1 MDAYSGGLGRF
12 ARWLLPLWWFYDRLL
27 PKRRDHWAFFV
38 HPLKPD
44 QFIENSRAV
53 FEQIKND
60 PTLCKVVFTRGRV
73 SGLHLEDSCN
83 LKVVDVQS
91 MAGLCALA
99 RCGVLLLTNS
109 IALDISWRWSDG
121 SFVVLRPDYTR
132 RIVVNLWHGIPL
144 KRLFALTRPE
154 LRQHVDRIEL
164 RRKERAHYHGLIS
177 SSDVDSH
184 AMAAM
189 FHPIDPS
196 CVWVTGLPRNDF
208 LRRDESDL
216 PAFLR
221 DELQVIRELKQG
233 RKLIV
238 YAPTYRES
246 SVAAAQ
252 YYQFS
257 DDEIERLR
265 TLLRKHSAV
274 LGFRMHYFR
283 KGEQLFNLER
293 YIDGDT
299 IVDLGHTRINEI
311 APVLREADL
320 LVTDYSSV
328 YIDALYI
335 DKPVFSFAYDLE
347 HYQSQQ
353 NGLLYDM
360 ELAFPGPVVATFTE
374 LLVALEQELLQP
386 EQIASVHYRMARKFF
401 FNHQDD
407 CNAARVV
414 SRLKSLMAEAQNG

>member
-1 MDAYSGGLGRF
+1 MIGRSGRAGRLV
-12 ARWLLPLWWFYDRLL
+12 RWLLPLWCLYDRLL
-27 PKRRDHWAFFV
+27 PKRIDYWAFFV

-44 QFIENSRAV
+44 QFVENSRAV
-53 FEQIKND
+53 FEQVKDD
-60 PTLCKVVFTRGRV
+60 PALHKVVFTRGQVKSLR
-73 SGLHLEDSCN
+73 LEDACN
-83 LKVVDVQS
+83 FEMVDVQS
-91 MAGLCALA
+91 LAGLAVLA

-109 IALDISWRWSDG
+109 LALDISWRWGDG
-121 SFVVLRPDYTR
+121 SFAVLRPDFKR

-144 KRLFALTRPE
+144 KRLFALTRPK
-154 LRQHVDRIEL
+154 LRQHVDRVEL
-164 RRKERAHYHGLIS
+164 RRKERAYYHGLIS

-196 CVWVTGLPRNDF
+196 RVWVTGLPRNDF
-208 LRRDESDL
+208 LLRREPDL
-216 PAFLR
+216 PALLR
-221 DELQVIRELKQG
+221 DELQAIRLLKRE

-246 SVAAAQ
+246 DIAAH

-257 DDEIERLR
+257 DNEIERLR
-265 TLLRKHSAV
+265 ALLRRHGAV
-274 LGFRMHYFR
+274 LGFRMHYFK
-283 KGEQLFNLER
+283 KGEESFNLDC
-293 YIDGDT
+293 YVDGET
-299 IVDLGHTRINEI
+299 IIDLGHDRVNEI

-347 HYQSQQ
+347 HYQTQQ

-374 LLVALEQELLQP
+374 LLDALEGELLQP
-386 EQIASVHYRMARKFF
+386 KQVASVRYRMARKFF
-401 FNHQDD
+401 FNYQDD

-414 SRLKSLMAEAQNG
+414 SRLKSLMAEARDG

>member
-1 MDAYSGGLGRF
+1 MIGGTGRAGRF
-12 ARWLLPLWWFYDRLL
+12 VRWLLPLWCLYDRLL
-27 PKRRDHWAFFV
+27 PKRIDCWAFFV
-38 HPLKPD
+38 HPLKSD

-53 FEQIKND
+53 FEQVKND
-60 PTLCKVVFTRGRV
+60 PALRKVVFTRGQV
-73 SGLHLEDSCN
+73 KDLHLKDACN
-83 LKVVDVQS
+83 FEVVDIQS
-91 MAGLCALA
+91 LAGLAVLA
-99 RCGVLLLTNS
+99 RCGVFLLTNS
-109 IALDISWRWSDG
+109 LALDISWRWDDG
-121 SFVVLRPDYTR
+121 SFAVLRPEFKR

-164 RRKERAHYHGLIS
+164 RRKERAYYHGLIS

-196 CVWVTGLPRNDF
+196 CVWITGLPRNDF
-208 LRRDESDL
+208 LRRSEPDL

-221 DELQVIRELKQG
+221 DEMQAIRLLKRG

-238 YAPTYRES
+238 YAPTYREPS
-246 SVAAAQ
+246 ATTN

-257 DDEIERLR
+257 VDEIKRLR
-265 TLLRKHSAV
+265 VLLHQHGAV
-274 LGFRMHYFR
+274 LGFRMHYFK
-283 KGEQLFNLER
+283 KGEESFNLHR
-293 YIDGDT
+293 YVDGDT

-374 LLVALEQELLQP
+374 LLVALEQELLHP
-386 EQIASVHYRMARKFF
+386 EQVACVRYRMARKFF

>member
-1 MDAYSGGLGRF
+1 MRGRLV
-12 ARWLLPLWWFYDRLL
+12 RWLLPLWWVYDRLL
-27 PKRRDHWAFFV
+27 PKRKDCWAFFV
-38 HPLKPD
+38 HPLKTD
-44 QFIENSRAV
+44 QFVENARAV
-53 FEQIKND
+53 FEQVKAD
-60 PTLCKVVFTRGRV
+60 PALRKVVFTRGPATVLR
-73 SGLHLEDSCN
+73 LEGACN
-83 LKVVDVQS
+83 LRVVDLQS
-91 MAGLCALA
+91 LEGLLVLA
-99 RCGVLLLTNS
+99 RCGVFLLTNS
-109 IALDISWRWSDG
+109 IALDLSWRWG
-121 SFVVLRPDYTR
+121 NGAFVVLRPSLTR
-132 RIVVNLWHGIPL
+132 RVVVNLWHGIPL

-154 LRQHVDRIEL
+154 LRRNVERVEL
-164 RRKERAHYHGLIS
+164 RRKERVYYHGLIS

-189 FHPIDPS
+189 FHPLDPS
-196 CVWVTGLPRNDF
+196 RVWVTGLPRNDF
-208 LRRDESDL
+208 LSMSEPAL
-216 PAFLR
+216 PASLR
-221 DELQVIRELKQG
+221 EEVQAVRVLKRG

-238 YAPTYRES
+238 YAPTYREA
-246 SVAAAQ
+246 SVATAQ

-265 TLLRKHSAV
+265 ALLRQHRAV

-299 IVDLGHTRINEI
+299 IVDLGHARINEI

-328 YIDALYI
+328 YVDALYI

-386 EQIASVHYRMARKFF
+386 EQVASVRYRMARKFF

>member
-1 MDAYSGGLGRF
+1 MSGHSGSLGRY
-12 ARWLLPLWWFYDRLL
+12 ARWLLPLWWLCDRLL
-27 PKRRDHWAFFV
+27 PKRGDHWAFFV

-44 QFIENSRAV
+44 QFIENARAV
-53 FEQIKND
+53 FEEVKND
-60 PTLCKVVFTRGRV
+60 PTLCKVIFTRGPA
-73 SGLHLEDSCN
+73 SGLHLEGSCN
-83 LKVVDVQS
+83 LKIVDLQS
-91 MAGLCALA
+91 IAGLRALA

-109 IALDISWRWSDG
+109 IALDISWRWDDG
-121 SFVVLRPDYTR
+121 SFLVLRPNLSR

-144 KRLFALTRPE
+144 KRLFALTKPE
-154 LRQHVDRIEL
+154 LRQHVDRVEL

-184 AMAAM
+184 AMIAM

-196 CVWVTGLPRNDF
+196 RVWVTGLPRNDF
-208 LRRDESDL
+208 LRRGDASL
-216 PAFLR
+216 PKFLR
-221 DELQVIRELKQG
+221 DELQIVRALKQG

-238 YAPTYRES
+238 YAPTYRER
-246 SVAAAQ
+246 SVEAAQ

-257 DDEIERLR
+257 ESEIERLR
-265 TLLRKHSAV
+265 ALLRKHNAV

-283 KGEQLFNLER
+283 KGDNLFNLER
-293 YIDGDT
+293 YIDDDA
-299 IVDLGHTRINEI
+299 IVDLGHARINEI

-374 LLVALEQELLQP
+374 LLEALEQELLQP
-386 EQIASVHYRMARKFF
+386 GQVANVRYRMARKFF

-414 SRLKSLMAEAQNG
+414 GRLKCLMTEAQNG